1 MYRYNLF
8 IAFGIVYW
16 KSDWRVIVSKA
27 KNYSKLNKIM
37 NKIMALIL
45 PFNLNLV
52 FYFEIRIYD
61 VSLQTVVA
69 E

>member
-1 MYRYNLF
+1 
-8 IAFGIVYW
+8 
-16 KSDWRVIVSKA
+16 
-27 KNYSKLNKIM
+27 
-37 NKIMALIL
+37 MALIL
-45 PFNLNLV
+45 PFNLNFV

>member
-1 MYRYNLF
+1 
-8 IAFGIVYW
+8 
-16 KSDWRVIVSKA
+16 
-27 KNYSKLNKIM
+27 
-37 NKIMALIL
+37 MALIL